1 MKKIGIL
8 VFSNKHSISV
18 GRDGRKDYSFDGVS
32 GKGLH
37 KILSELNRPYEFCS
51 RETIDDYDDA
61 ICSLTSYHDVLNL
74 VLNVPIGIKTRIHIG
89 GPACNNIR
97 PILPYIETANFG
109 RCDCGKING
118 IIDGIKYKSVWR
130 KSLDPEFLGEYEVD
144 GSSVDG
150 LSPEESSYGCRQKCA
165 FCFYSHWNKHTEK
178 NETGKYSSGFS
189 SYEDFFQSL
198 DWQKC
203 IRGGV
208 TALDGIT
215 EETRLKINKPIKK
228 QDIIDTLLRSNK
240 IETETRLRVK
250 VYCIAGYPWESRNEI
265 CGFDLVSALKEVE
278 GDIRNK
284 ITIRMHFSHFIPF
297 QKTPLW
303 NAPFNF
309 SNYRDWCLDHK
320 VIYESG
326 NVRLFSGGT
335 FTPSPSQAAIS
346 TILQRAKNTDTWIV
360 ERIASRDF
368 QKIDSQRQIRI
379 MKKEIPRF
387 FCEQTEESIGNIK
400 TANKYKAIR
409 RAE

>member
-1 MKKIGIL
+1 MSKIGVL

-18 GRDGRKDYSFDGVS
+18 GRDGRSDYSFDGIS

-37 KILSELNRPYEFCS
+37 KILSELDRPYEFCS
-51 RETIDDYDDA
+51 RETIDDYDHV

-74 VLNVPIGIKTRIHIG
+74 VLNVPKTTKARVHVG

-97 PILPYIETANFG
+97 PVIPYIETANFG
-109 RCDCGKING
+109 RCDCGKINS
-118 IIDGIKYKSVWR
+118 IIDGKESKSVWR
-130 KSLDPEFLGEYEVD
+130 KSIDPEFQGEYEVD

-178 NETGKYSSGFS
+178 NSTGKYSSGFS

-198 DWQKC
+198 DWIKC
-203 IRGGV
+203 LRGGV

-215 EETRLKINKPIKK
+215 EETRAKIHKPIKK
-228 QDIIDTLLRSNK
+228 QDIIDTLLRSNNLK
-240 IETETRLRVK
+240 TETRLRVK
-250 VYCIAGYPWESRNEI
+250 VYCIAGYPWEERDEI
-265 CGFDLVSALKEVE
+265 GKLDLTAVLKEVDA
-278 GDIRNK
+278 DIKNK

-320 VIYESG
+320 LIYESK
-326 NVRLFSGGT
+326 NIRLFSGGT
-335 FTPSPSQAAIS
+335 FTPSPSQAAQS
-346 TILQRAKNTDTWIV
+346 TVIQRANNSDTGII
-360 ERIASRDF
+360 ERIASYDF
-368 QKIDSQRQIRI
+368 QKLDAQRQIRI

-387 FCEQTEESIGNIK
+387 FCEQAEESISNVK
-400 TANKYKAIR
+400 TTNKYTKILT
-409 RAE
+409 